1 MHKFHFSIDDVLG
14 SLLQLSDWN
23 LKISQQPMLAFLA
36 ELHAETG
43 VKSDLYLFLQTIA
56 ADGRTRHLKEL
67 SGAACEMLRSA
78 RHLRYGPHARDYQT
92 APHAETV
99 YEVTQGMTHLFENIE
114 RFSTPDQRSD
124 WVRLHYFSEL
134 HELAS
139 FWTRHNVQALM
150 TTDKPAVAYRFGQQ
164 EIEELTSTG
173 KTEFNGLGFVR
184 SNLRLEFF
192 LEDAADP
199 ERFCARMDDHLA
211 RQGFVTIFTHE
222 DDLNDERVRKL
233 VAAAARHA
241 QELGI
246 ISD

>member
-1 MHKFHFSIDDVLG
+1 MHQFHFSIDDVLG

-23 LKISQQPMLAFLA
+23 LEISQQPMLAFLA

-43 VKSDLYLFLQTIA
+43 VTSDLYLFLQAIA
-56 ADGRTRHLKEL
+56 ADGRTRQLKEL
-67 SGAACEMLRSA
+67 SDAACETLKTA
-78 RHLRYGPHARDYQT
+78 RHLRYGPHARNYQT

-99 YEVTQGMTHLFENIE
+99 FDVTQGMTLLFENIE
-114 RFSTPDQRSD
+114 RFSTPDQQSD

-139 FWTRHNVQALM
+139 LWTRHDVQALM
-150 TTDKPAVAYRFGQQ
+150 TTDKPAVAYRLGRP
-164 EIEELTSTG
+164 EIDELKSTG
-173 KTEFNGLGFVR
+173 KTEFNGLGFIR

-199 ERFCARMDDHLA
+199 ARFCARMDDHLA

-222 DDLNDERVRKL
+222 DDLNDARVRKL
-233 VAAAARHA
+233 LFAAARHA
-241 QELGI
+241 QKLGI